1 MDNMMKPVIT
11 LQLTAG
17 EVLMLQELTE
27 NMDAGYEWMREL
39 AESLR
44 KKALAA
50 YKRPLLDPDDY
61 ADMLENE
68 RKMWQ
73 GEPIEAYMVRAKQKE
88 LDFLY
93 EVEAY

>member
-1 MDNMMKPVIT
+1 MEKMKQVIT
-11 LQLTAG
+11 LQLTVG

-27 NMDAGYEWMREL
+27 DIDTGYEWMHEL
-39 AESLR
+39 TENLR

-50 YKRPLLDPDDY
+50 YRKPLLDQDDY
-61 ADMLENE
+61 ADMLEHE